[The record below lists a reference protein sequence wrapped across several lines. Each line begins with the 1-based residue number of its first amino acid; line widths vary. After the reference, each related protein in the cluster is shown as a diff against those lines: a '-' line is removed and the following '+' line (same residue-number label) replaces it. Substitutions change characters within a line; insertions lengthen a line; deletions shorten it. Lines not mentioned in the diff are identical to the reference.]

1 MIPSTIFPSD
11 IEIIIKEIQNLK
23 AEVAKIKEA
32 LKRHGIELDC

>member
-11 IEIIIKEIQNLK
+11 IEMLIREVQMLK

-32 LKRHGIELDC
+32 LKKHGIEID